1 MDRVFKDTL
10 STIVR
15 LAATLKDV
23 FENETVDSEPGESYH
38 LFWEDVDI
46 TSPIPL
52 RDFFDYILLPEM
64 ATLLIAQDLHV
75 SKAEA
80 YGIWA
85 RSKDYGNAFHGN
97 VDDGTIDD
105 INNENIK
112 AQVIFSCR
120 PLLFKSFLNS
130 HTSAPWDARWKRS
143 TSTLSW
149 KKGAVTPG
157 DFFSDFT
164 LLYVTAL
171 TRGLKPFQVQNVTP
185 GPGPQTAARIAAVEK
200 PSPHQDGKTKKPT
213 KSAKAPSKVAKAEVT
228 WTFGSFATR
237 AKDSYPKA
245 CTPVEPLWK
254 GEGCDRSKGVV
265 LPCRFVDVTVLKIAN
280 ITVLTIFI

>member
-75 SKAEA
+75 SKAEV

-112 AQVIFSCR
+112 ARVIFSCR

-143 TSTLSW
+143 TFTSSW

-171 TRGLKPFQVQNVTP
+171 TRGLKPFQVRNATP

-254 GEGCDRSKGVV
+254 GEGCDRSKVVV

>member
-1 MDRVFKDTL
+1 M
-10 STIVR
+10 
-15 LAATLKDV
+15 
-23 FENETVDSEPGESYH
+23 
-38 LFWEDVDI
+38 LFR
-46 TSPIPL
+46 S
-52 RDFFDYILLPEM
+52 
-64 ATLLIAQDLHV
+64 
-75 SKAEA
+75 
-80 YGIWA
+80 IWA

-130 HTSAPWDARWKRS
+130 HTSAPWDAHWKRS
-143 TSTLSW
+143 TSTSSW

-171 TRGLKPFQVQNVTP
+171 TRGLKPFQVRNATP

-254 GEGCDRSKGVV
+254 GEGCDRSKVVV